1 MLICS
6 YCLLLLMFDPTSS
19 FLLTLLSPFCLT
31 SSFVLITISFPFYVL
46 LFSSLLTGG
55 FIIRI
60 FSTAPIVVE
69 LVANLFHVSKT
80 GDWKR
85 TSEVPHISSSLVS
98 TNIFLICILLNSIV
112 FNIWIYPYLFP
123 FLLPLVLVI
132 LYFLFF

>member
-6 YCLLLLMFDPTSS
+6 YCLLLLIFVSTSS
-19 FLLTLLSPFCLT
+19 FLLILLSPFCLT
-31 SSFVLITISFPFYVL
+31 SSFVFITISFPLYVL

-85 TSEVPHISSSLVS
+85 TSEVPYISSYLISTCIFFLSAFYQILSSLTS
-98 TNIFLICILLNSIV
+98 GFILIF
-112 FNIWIYPYLFP
+112 FP
-123 FLLPLVLVI
+123 FS
-132 LYFLFF
+132 